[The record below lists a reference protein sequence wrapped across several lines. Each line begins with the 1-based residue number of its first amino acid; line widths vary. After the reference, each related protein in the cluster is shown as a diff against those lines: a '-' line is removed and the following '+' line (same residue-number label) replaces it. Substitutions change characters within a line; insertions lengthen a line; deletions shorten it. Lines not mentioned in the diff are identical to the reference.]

1 MISIERGLGGRVYQI
16 WKQQQ
21 VCSCGVAC
29 AWMARGIAKQVS
41 LAEEEWELAQRIYL
55 GSVNSALAAANTIP
69 SAPMTVAPLAYRSTP
84 GSQLQNNFSSNFSRA
99 GLTCTQLANALRN
112 DGLRVS
118 VLSNNGSPTP
128 VVANSIAYNKPGISF
143 VKWPDRVNPGDG
155 GAHFVVVGRC
165 TAHHVT
171 FLDPWTGHIR
181 EQPNDGNFS
190 ASYNAGIILEN
201 LYISA

>member
-1 MISIERGLGGRVYQI
+1 MISIERGVGGRVYQI

-21 VCSCGVAC
+21 SSSCGVAC
-29 AWMARGIAKQVS
+29 AWMARGIARQMS
-41 LAEEEWELAQRIYL
+41 FAEEEWDLAVRIYL
-55 GSVNSALAAANTIP
+55 GAVNSTLSAASTIP
-69 SAPMTVAPLAYRSTP
+69 GAPMSIDPRAYRNTP
-84 GSQLQNNFSSNFSRA
+84 DDQLQNNFSSNYSRA

-112 DGLRVS
+112 DGLRVT
-118 VLSNNGSPTP
+118 VLDNNDSATP
-128 VVANSIAYNKPGISF
+128 VVANRIAYNKPGISF

-165 TAHHVT
+165 TSNHVT

-181 EQPNDGNFS
+181 EQPNDGSFS
-190 ASYNAGIILEN
+190 ASYNAGMILVN